1 MDTST
6 DSQPTSRAKPRR
18 HPREPRE
25 QHDSTL
31 QVRRE
36 KNRQSQ
42 RLFHARRVTELARH
56 ANRIYHL
63 EATLE
68 KLGNTFIQL
77 ADELLGSS
85 LPNVDPALGQ
95 KIHLLLQNALSLI
108 KENVDVAASYDMA
121 ERSNPLPPQ
130 QQEAA
135 ADFKDA
141 SSIQAHRGRVE
152 GLHNHTELCIESR
165 AGNLLISDAT
175 AAHHQSTIGDIL
187 ANCEP
192 SNCFNLSSEN
202 VFGNGWMQIPRVVES
217 LNLHGS
223 VNQSRQVSM
232 SLMVVS
238 SSLYYAYHSLLESFD
253 SSNTIFRYAL
263 NIHTREELLFNLRWF
278 LGPGNG
284 EMYRLASA
292 TFNTLPLNWP
302 SEVPSLQPMINS
314 EIISDVDG
322 LGPNH
327 PANEGAFLNADQVT
341 SYLNLES
348 LRYVRDDVLELIID
362 DSIYSGFGS
371 GLSGEYFKNPSC
383 FLNADLFFPSATGGR
398 SSRDNIS
405 MAMRKSSIFI
415 SKSALFKNV
424 SNISLCL
431 SYGPGFRKD
440 YLEGALSA
448 SIIG

>member
-6 DSQPTSRAKPRR
+6 DSQPSRRAKPRR

-25 QHDSTL
+25 QHDSNL

-42 RLFHARRVTELARH
+42 RLFHAKRVTELARH
-56 ANRIYHL
+56 ATRINHL

-85 LPNVDPALGQ
+85 LPNVDPALGH
-95 KIHLLLQNALSLI
+95 KIHLSLQNALSLI
-108 KENVDVAASYDMA
+108 KENADAATSFDMA
-121 ERSNPLPPQ
+121 ERSSTLPPQ
-130 QQEAA
+130 QQEVAVDSKEA
-135 ADFKDA
+135 N
-141 SSIQAHRGRVE
+141 SIHAPRGRVG

-165 AGNLLISDAT
+165 AENILISDAT
-175 AAHHQSTIGDIL
+175 TAHHQSTIRNIF

-192 SNCFNLSSEN
+192 SNYFSLSSAN
-202 VFGNGWMQIPRVVES
+202 VFGNGWMQVPRVIES
-217 LNLHGS
+217 LNSHGS

-238 SSLYYAYHSLLESFD
+238 SALYYAYRSLLESFD
-253 SSNTIFRYAL
+253 SSNHIFRYAL
-263 NIHTREELLFNLRWF
+263 NIHSREELLFNLRWF

-284 EMYRLASA
+284 EMYRLASV

-302 SEVPSLQPMINS
+302 SEVPSLQSMVDS
-314 EIISDVDG
+314 EIISDVNG
-322 LGPNH
+322 LAPNH
-327 PANEGAFLNADQVT
+327 PANEGSFLNADQVT

-362 DSIYSGFGS
+362 DSNYGRFGS
-371 GLSGEYFKNPSC
+371 GLSGEYSKIPPC
-383 FLNADLFFPSATGGR
+383 FLNADLFFPSAAGER
-398 SSRDNIS
+398 SSRDDIT

-424 SNISLCL
+424 SSISLCL
-431 SYGPGFRKD
+431 SYGIGFRKD
-440 YLEGALSA
+440 YLEGALLA

>member
-1 MDTST
+1 M
-6 DSQPTSRAKPRR
+6 
-18 HPREPRE
+18 
-25 QHDSTL
+25 
-31 QVRRE
+31 
-36 KNRQSQ
+36 
-42 RLFHARRVTELARH
+42 ARH

-85 LPNVDPALGQ
+85 LPNVDPALGH
-95 KIHLLLQNALSLI
+95 KIHLSLQNALSLI
-108 KENVDVAASYDMA
+108 KENVDATASSDMA
-121 ERSNPLPPQ
+121 ERSNTLPPQ

-135 ADFKDA
+135 ADFTDA
-141 SSIQAHRGRVE
+141 DSIHEHRGRVE
-152 GLHNHTELCIESR
+152 GLHNHAELCIEPR

-175 AAHHQSTIGDIL
+175 TAHHQSIIGDIL
-187 ANCEP
+187 ANSEP
-192 SNCFNLSSEN
+192 SNCFNLSSAN
-202 VFGNGWMQIPRVVES
+202 VFGNGWMQVPRVLES
-217 LNLHGS
+217 LNSHGS

-238 SSLYYAYHSLLESFD
+238 SALYYAYRSLHESSD
-253 SSNTIFRYAL
+253 PSNPIFRYAL

-278 LGPGNG
+278 LGPGNS
-284 EMYRLASA
+284 EMHRLTSV

-302 SEVPSLQPMINS
+302 SEVPSLQPMIDS

-322 LGPNH
+322 LKPNH

-348 LRYVRDDVLELIID
+348 LRYVRDDVLELTID
-362 DSIYSGFGS
+362 DSNYGGFGS
-371 GLSGEYFKNPSC
+371 GLSGEYSKIPSC
-383 FLNADLFFPSATGGR
+383 FLNADLFFPSAAGER
-398 SSRDNIS
+398 SSRDDVS
-405 MAMRKSSIFI
+405 MTMRKSSIFI
-415 SKSALFKNV
+415 SKSVLFKNV
-424 SNISLCL
+424 SNVSLCL

>member
-1 MDTST
+1 MFG
-6 DSQPTSRAKPRR
+6 
-18 HPREPRE
+18 
-25 QHDSTL
+25 

-56 ANRIYHL
+56 ATRINHL

-85 LPNVDPALGQ
+85 LPNVDPALGH
-95 KIHLLLQNALSLI
+95 KIHLSLQNALSLI
-108 KENVDVAASYDMA
+108 KENADAAASFDMA
-121 ERSNPLPPQ
+121 ERSSTLPPQ
-130 QQEAA
+130 QQEVAVDSKEA
-135 ADFKDA
+135 N
-141 SSIQAHRGRVE
+141 SIHAPRGRVR

-165 AGNLLISDAT
+165 AENIPISDAT
-175 AAHHQSTIGDIL
+175 TAHHQSTSRNIFV
-187 ANCEP
+187 NYEP
-192 SNCFNLSSEN
+192 SNFFSLSSAN
-202 VFGNGWMQIPRVVES
+202 VFGNGWMQVPRVIES
-217 LNLHGS
+217 LNWHGS

-238 SSLYYAYHSLLESFD
+238 SALHYAYRSLLESVD
-253 SSNTIFRYAL
+253 SSNPIFRYAL
-263 NIHTREELLFNLRWF
+263 NIHPREELLFNLRWF

-284 EMYRLASA
+284 EMYRLASV

-302 SEVPSLQPMINS
+302 SEVPSLQPMIDS
-314 EIISDVDG
+314 EIISDVNG
-322 LGPNH
+322 LAPNH

-362 DSIYSGFGS
+362 DSNYGGFGS
-371 GLSGEYFKNPSC
+371 GLSGEYSKISPC
-383 FLNADLFFPSATGGR
+383 FLNADLFFPSAAGER
-398 SSRDNIS
+398 SSRDDIS

-424 SNISLCL
+424 SSVSLCL
-431 SYGPGFRKD
+431 SYGIGFRKD
-440 YLEGALSA
+440 YLEGALLA
-448 SIIG
+448 SIID